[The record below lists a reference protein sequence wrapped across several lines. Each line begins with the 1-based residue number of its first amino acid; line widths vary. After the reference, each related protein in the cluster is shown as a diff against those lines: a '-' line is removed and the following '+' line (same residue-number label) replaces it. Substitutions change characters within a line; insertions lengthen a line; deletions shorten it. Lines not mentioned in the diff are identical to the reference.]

1 LEVAAA
7 VVHMAEAVEQ
17 LALVVAQA
25 VQAFRRLEHLILV
38 VVEEELTIP
47 RVLLVVLVFS

>member
-7 VVHMAEAVEQ
+7 AVHMAEAVEQ

-25 VQAFRRLEHLILV
+25 VQAFRRLEHQILV
-38 VVEEELTIP
+38 VVEEDLIQVV
-47 RVLLVVLVFS
+47 VLLVVLVLS